1 MLISE
6 FLVIDDIK
14 SLSQNINQFTTSLEK
29 VFATKKE
36 KLTELIRA
44 ASIVVVLHSG
54 ANYLVANLQKF

>member
-29 VFATKKE
+29 VFAPEKE